1 MNDIMDILSKG
12 VVDFHSEKE
21 LRMKLEKSE
30 KTGEPLVIKTGFD
43 PTSSDIHFG
52 HTVLFNKM
60 RQFQDAGHRVAYVV
74 GDATAMIG
82 DPSGRS
88 KTRKQLTREE
98 IQENARTYAEQAFKI
113 LDREKT
119 DLVYNSSWL
128 FPMNFADIIELS
140 SKYNVARMLERDD
153 FSKRFKDNKS
163 IAIHEFIYPLA
174 QAYDSVMLKNDVE
187 LGGTDQIFNLLLG
200 RKIQQDYGQEQ
211 QVVMTLPLLIGLD
224 GKRKMSKSY
233 DNYIGVSEPP
243 DNMFAKIMSISD
255 ELMWNYYELLTD
267 KSPGDIA
274 KIQRDIKDSI
284 LHPKKCK
291 EELAIFLTER
301 FHGKAAA
308 EEAKRNFYRDVPSN
322 LAEYKTTLTEEGLQ
336 MAHIMCNAGMSG
348 SNSQARRLIKQRA
361 VSVDGEK
368 IEDPF
373 LTLENPASFIL
384 KVGKKQIKKIILKK
398 N

>member
-12 VVDFHSEKE
+12 VADFHSEKE

-30 KTGEPLVIKTGFD
+30 KTGKPLIIKTGFD

-88 KTRKQLTREE
+88 KTRKQLSREE

-128 FPMNFADIIELS
+128 FPMNFADIIGLS

-153 FSKRFKDNKS
+153 FSKRFKDNKP
-163 IAIHEFIYPLA
+163 IAIHEFMYPLA
-174 QAYDSVMLKNDVE
+174 QAYDSVMLENDVE

-243 DNMFAKIMSISD
+243 DTMFAKIMSISD

-267 KSPGDIA
+267 ESPGSIVE
-274 KIQRDIKDSI
+274 IQHNIKNGRM
-284 LHPKKCK
+284 HPKDCK
-291 EELAIFLTER
+291 EKLAIFLTKR
-301 FHGKAAA
+301 FHGQTAA
-308 EEAKRNFYRDVPSN
+308 EEAKRNFYSDIPSN
-322 LAEYKTTLTEEGLQ
+322 LAEYKITLPEEGVQ
-336 MAHIMCNAGMSG
+336 MAHIMCSAGMSG

-361 VSVDGEK
+361 VSVEGEK

-373 LTLENPASFIL
+373 LTMEKPVSFIL
-384 KVGKKQIKKIILKK
+384 KVGKKQIKKIILTKD
-398 N
+398 